1 MILNSIDRI
10 NCVKEVIMKNISI
23 LGSTGSIGTQA
34 LEVVSENSD
43 ALNIVGLTTNTSIDL
58 LEKQIDT
65 YCPRIV
71 CVMDG
76 DAALVLEK
84 RLKTKGSSVEVV
96 TGLDGLIA
104 VATAAEN
111 KLLLTAVSGM
121 IGLQPTLAAIN
132 AGIDIALANKET
144 LVAGGQIVMDAVTT
158 KGVSLLPVDSEHC
171 AIFQCLM
178 GNKHE
183 EIDRIIITASGGPFR
198 GQTRE
203 QLQAVTLA
211 QALKHPNWSMGKKIT
226 IDSATLMNK
235 GLEVIEAKWLFNL
248 SNDQIEVVVHPQ
260 SIIHSMVEFIDHST
274 MAQLGMPDMALPIQ
288 IAIFYPDRIANNR
301 QALDFSQ
308 VRELTFEEPDRIA
321 FPCLQLAYDAL
332 ESGGTMACVL
342 NAANEISVAR
352 FLNQEIGF
360 LDIPRINRLVME
372 KHQVITNP
380 GLDDVLASD
389 AWARAIAGKLIKTLN

>member
-1 MILNSIDRI
+1 
-10 NCVKEVIMKNISI
+10 MKNISI

-34 LEVVSENSD
+34 LEVVSENSN

-65 YCPRIV
+65 YSPRIV

-76 DAALVLEK
+76 DTALVLEK
-84 RLKTKGSSVEVV
+84 RLKKRGLAVDVV
-96 TGLDGLIA
+96 TGLEGLIA
-104 VATAAEN
+104 VATASEN
-111 KLLLTAVSGM
+111 DLLLTAVSGM

-144 LVAGGQIVMDAVTT
+144 LVAGGQLVMDAAAAS
-158 KGVSLLPVDSEHC
+158 GVSLLPVDSEHC

-198 GQTRE
+198 GYSHK
-203 QLQAVTLA
+203 QLESVTLA

-248 SNDQIEVVVHPQ
+248 RNNQIDVVVHPQ
-260 SIIHSMVEFIDHST
+260 SIVHSMVEFIDHST
-274 MAQLGMPDMALPIQ
+274 IAQLGLPDMALPIQ
-288 IAIFYPDRIANNR
+288 IAFFYPERVANNR
-301 QALDFSQ
+301 PALDFSQ
-308 VRELTFEEPDRIA
+308 IRELTFSEPDRIA

-332 ESGGTMACVL
+332 EIGGTMACVL
-342 NAANEISVAR
+342 NAANEIAVSR
-352 FLNQEIGF
+352 FLNQEISF
-360 LDIPRINRLVME
+360 LDIPRINRQVME
-372 KHQVITNP
+372 QHQVIVHPN
-380 GLDDVLASD
+380 LDDVLAAD
-389 AWARAIAGKLIKTLN
+389 AWAREISNAYN

>member
-1 MILNSIDRI
+1 M
-10 NCVKEVIMKNISI
+10 MKNISI

-58 LEKQIDT
+58 LEKQIDA
-65 YCPRIV
+65 YAPRIV

-76 DAALVLEK
+76 DAALVLEQ
-84 RLKTKGSSVEVV
+84 RLKKKGSSVEVV

-104 VATAAEN
+104 VATAPEN

-144 LVAGGQIVMDAVTT
+144 LVAGGQIVIDAAAA

-178 GNKHE
+178 GNKHQ

-203 QLQAVTLA
+203 QLESVTLA

-248 SNDQIEVVVHPQ
+248 SIDQIDVVVHPQ

-274 MAQLGMPDMALPIQ
+274 IAQLGLPDMALPIQ
-288 IAIFYPDRIANNR
+288 IAFFYPDRIANNR
-301 QALDFSQ
+301 PALDFNQ

-321 FPCLQLAYDAL
+321 FPCLQLAYEAL

-352 FLNQEIGF
+352 FLNQEIHF

-372 KHQVITNP
+372 KHQVISNP
-380 GLDDVLASD
+380 NLDDVLAVD
-389 AWARAIAGKLIKTLN
+389 NWARQIAGETVRKSLN

>member
-1 MILNSIDRI
+1 
-10 NCVKEVIMKNISI
+10 MKNISI

-34 LEVVSENSD
+34 LEVVSENSNV
-43 ALNIVGLTTNTSIDL
+43 LNIVGLTTNTSIDL

-65 YCPRIV
+65 YSPRIV

-76 DAALVLEK
+76 DTALVLEK
-84 RLKTKGSSVEVV
+84 RLKKRGLAVDVV
-96 TGLDGLIA
+96 TGLEGLIA
-104 VATAAEN
+104 VATASEN
-111 KLLLTAVSGM
+111 DLLLTAVSGM

-144 LVAGGQIVMDAVTT
+144 LVAGGQLVMDAAAAS
-158 KGVSLLPVDSEHC
+158 GVSLLPVDSEHC

-198 GQTRE
+198 GYSHK
-203 QLQAVTLA
+203 QLESVTLA

-248 SNDQIEVVVHPQ
+248 RNNQIDVVVHPQ
-260 SIIHSMVEFIDHST
+260 SIVHSMVEFIDHST
-274 MAQLGMPDMALPIQ
+274 IAQLGLPDMALPIQ
-288 IAIFYPDRIANNR
+288 IAFFYPERVANNR
-301 QALDFSQ
+301 PALDFSQ
-308 VRELTFEEPDRIA
+308 IRELTFSEPDRIA

-332 ESGGTMACVL
+332 EIGGTMACVL
-342 NAANEISVAR
+342 NAANEIAVSR
-352 FLNQEIGF
+352 FLNQEISF
-360 LDIPRINRLVME
+360 LDIPRINRQVME
-372 KHQVITNP
+372 QHQVIVHPN
-380 GLDDVLASD
+380 LDDVLVAD
-389 AWARAIAGKLIKTLN
+389 AWAREISNAYN

>member
-1 MILNSIDRI
+1 
-10 NCVKEVIMKNISI
+10 MKNISI

-58 LEKQIDT
+58 LEKQIDA
-65 YCPRIV
+65 YAPRIV

-76 DAALVLEK
+76 DAALVLEQ
-84 RLKTKGSSVEVV
+84 RLKKKGSSVEVV

-104 VATAAEN
+104 VATATEN

-144 LVAGGQIVMDAVTT
+144 LVAGGQIVIDAAAA

-178 GNKHE
+178 GNKHQ

-203 QLQAVTLA
+203 QLESVTLA

-248 SNDQIEVVVHPQ
+248 SIDQIDVVVHPQ

-274 MAQLGMPDMALPIQ
+274 IAQLGLPDMALPIQ
-288 IAIFYPDRIANNR
+288 IAFFYPDRIANNR
-301 QALDFSQ
+301 PALDFNQ

-321 FPCLQLAYDAL
+321 FPCLQLAYEAL
-332 ESGGTMACVL
+332 ERGGTMACVL

-352 FLNQEIGF
+352 FLNQEIHF

-372 KHQVITNP
+372 KHQVISNP
-380 GLDDVLASD
+380 NLDDVLAVD
-389 AWARAIAGKLIKTLN
+389 NWARQIAGETVRKSLN

>member
-1 MILNSIDRI
+1 
-10 NCVKEVIMKNISI
+10 MKNISI

-58 LEKQIDT
+58 LEKQIGK
-65 YCPRIV
+65 YSPEIV

-76 DAALVLEK
+76 DAALTLAK
-84 RLKTKGSSVEVV
+84 RLKTKGSPVEVV
-96 TGLDGLIA
+96 SGLEGLIA
-104 VATAAEN
+104 VATASKN
-111 KLLLTAVSGM
+111 DLLLTAVSGM

-132 AGIDIALANKET
+132 QGIDIALANKET
-144 LVAGGQIVMDAVTT
+144 LVAGGKIVMDAAASN
-158 KGVSLLPVDSEHC
+158 GVSLLPVDSEHC

-183 EIDRIIITASGGPFR
+183 EIKRIIITASGGPFR

-203 QLQAVTLA
+203 QLQSVTLE

-248 SNDQIEVVVHPQ
+248 RNDQIDVVVHPQ

-274 MAQLGMPDMALPIQ
+274 MAQMGMPDMALPIQ
-288 IAIFYPDRIANNR
+288 IAFFYPDRIANNR
-301 QALDFSQ
+301 QALDFNL
-308 VRELTFEEPDRIA
+308 VRELTFEDPNLIS

-332 ESGGTMACVL
+332 EAGGTMSCVL
-342 NAANEISVAR
+342 NAANEVSVSR
-352 FLNQEIGF
+352 FLNKEIHF
-360 LDIPRINRLVME
+360 LDIPRINRQVME
-372 KHQVITNP
+372 THDVMSTP
-380 GLDDVLASD
+380 TLDDVLSAD
-389 AWARAIAGKLIKTLN
+389 KWARQIAIAIK

>member
-1 MILNSIDRI
+1 MILRRI
-10 NCVKEVIMKNISI
+10 ERNNCIKEVIMKNISI

-34 LEVVSENSD
+34 LEVVSDNND

-58 LEKQIDT
+58 LEKQIDA
-65 YCPRIV
+65 YAPRIV

-76 DAALVLEK
+76 DAALILEK
-84 RLKTKGSSVEVV
+84 RLKTKASAVEVV
-96 TGLDGLIA
+96 SGLEGLIA
-104 VATAAEN
+104 VATASEN
-111 KLLLTAVSGM
+111 NLLLTAVSGM

-144 LVAGGQIVMDAVTT
+144 LVAGGQIVIDAAAA
-158 KGVSLLPVDSEHC
+158 KRVSLLPVDSEHC

-178 GNKHE
+178 GNKHQ

-203 QLQAVTLA
+203 QLQSVTLA

-235 GLEVIEAKWLFNL
+235 GLEVIEAKWLFDL
-248 SNDQIEVVVHPQ
+248 RDSQIDVVVHPQ

-274 MAQLGMPDMALPIQ
+274 IAQLGLPDMALPIQ
-288 IAIFYPDRIANNR
+288 IAFFYPERIANNR
-301 QALDFSQ
+301 PALDFNQ
-308 VRELTFEEPDRIA
+308 VRELTFEEPDLLA

-332 ESGGTMACVL
+332 DSGGTMACVL
-342 NAANEISVAR
+342 NAANEIAVAR
-352 FLNQEIGF
+352 FLNQEIHF

-372 KHQVITNP
+372 KHQLISNP
-380 GLDDVLASD
+380 GLDEVLAAD
-389 AWARAIAGKLIKTLN
+389 AWARAIAREVRAD

>member
-1 MILNSIDRI
+1 MILVIICRI
-10 NCVKEVIMKNISI
+10 KRVKEVIMKNISI

-34 LEVVSENSD
+34 LEVVSQNSV
-43 ALNIVGLTTNTSIDL
+43 ALNIVGLTTNTRIDL
-58 LEKQIDT
+58 LEKQIEA
-65 YCPRIV
+65 YGPRLV

-84 RLKTKGSSVEVV
+84 RLQKKGSGVEVV
-96 TGLDGLIA
+96 TGLAGLIA
-104 VATAAEN
+104 VSTASEN
-111 KLLLTAVSGM
+111 DLLLTAVSGM
-121 IGLQPTLAAIN
+121 IGLQPTLAAIH

-144 LVAGGQIVMDAVTT
+144 LVAGGQLVIDAVAAA
-158 KGVSLLPVDSEHC
+158 GVSLLPVDSEHS

-198 GQTRE
+198 GQSRE
-203 QLQAVTLA
+203 QLQSVSLA

-248 SNDQIEVVVHPQ
+248 ESDQIDVVVHPQ

-274 MAQLGMPDMALPIQ
+274 IAQLGMPDMALPIQ
-288 IAIFYPDRIANNR
+288 IAFFYPDRIANNR
-301 QALDFSQ
+301 QALDFNQ
-308 VRELTFEEPDRIA
+308 VRELSFEEPDRQA

-332 ESGGTMACVL
+332 DIGGTMACVL
-342 NAANEISVAR
+342 NAANEIAVAR
-352 FLNQEIGF
+352 FLNQEIHF
-360 LDIPRINRLVME
+360 LDIPRINQLVME
-372 KHQVITNP
+372 KHQVIARPN
-380 GLDDVLASD
+380 LEDVLAVD
-389 AWARAIAGKLIKTLN
+389 AWARELALSIN

>member
-1 MILNSIDRI
+1 M
-10 NCVKEVIMKNISI
+10 MKNISI

-58 LEKQIDT
+58 LEKQIDA
-65 YCPRIV
+65 YAPRIV

-76 DAALVLEK
+76 DAALVLEQ
-84 RLKTKGSSVEVV
+84 RLKKKGSSVEVV

-104 VATAAEN
+104 VATATEN

-144 LVAGGQIVMDAVTT
+144 LVAGGQIVIDAAAA

-178 GNKHE
+178 GNKHQ

-203 QLQAVTLA
+203 QLESVTLA

-248 SNDQIEVVVHPQ
+248 SIDQIDVVVHPQ

-274 MAQLGMPDMALPIQ
+274 IAQLGLPDMALPIQ
-288 IAIFYPDRIANNR
+288 IAFFYPDRIANNR
-301 QALDFSQ
+301 PALDFNQ

-321 FPCLQLAYDAL
+321 FPCLQLAYEAL
-332 ESGGTMACVL
+332 ERGGTMACVL

-352 FLNQEIGF
+352 FLNQEIHF

-372 KHQVITNP
+372 KHQVISNP
-380 GLDDVLASD
+380 NLDDVLAVD
-389 AWARAIAGKLIKTLN
+389 NWARQIAGETVRKSLN

>member
-1 MILNSIDRI
+1 
-10 NCVKEVIMKNISI
+10 MKNISI

-58 LEKQIDT
+58 LEQQIDA
-65 YCPRIV
+65 YSPRIV
-71 CVMDG
+71 CVMAG

-96 TGLDGLIA
+96 AGLDGLIA

-111 KLLLTAVSGM
+111 NLLLTAVSGM

-144 LVAGGQIVMDAVTT
+144 LVAGGQIVIDAATA

-178 GNKHE
+178 GNKHQ

-203 QLQAVTLA
+203 QLQSVTLA

-248 SNDQIEVVVHPQ
+248 SNNQIDVVVHPQ

-274 MAQLGMPDMALPIQ
+274 MAQLGLPDMALPIQ
-288 IAIFYPDRIANNR
+288 IAFFYPDRIPNNR
-301 QALDFSQ
+301 PALDFSQ
-308 VRELTFEEPDRIA
+308 VRELTFEDPDPVA

-342 NAANEISVAR
+342 NAANEIAVAR
-352 FLNQEIGF
+352 FLNQEIHF

-372 KHQVITNP
+372 KHQLISNP
-380 GLDDVLASD
+380 DLDEVLAVD
-389 AWARAIAGKLIKTLN
+389 AWAREIAREVRAD

>member
-1 MILNSIDRI
+1 
-10 NCVKEVIMKNISI
+10 MKNISI

-58 LEKQIDT
+58 LEKQIDA
-65 YCPRIV
+65 YAPRIV

-76 DAALVLEK
+76 DAALILEK
-84 RLKTKGSSVEVV
+84 RLKTKASAVEVV
-96 TGLDGLIA
+96 SGLEGLIA
-104 VATAAEN
+104 VATASEN
-111 KLLLTAVSGM
+111 NLLLTAVSGM

-144 LVAGGQIVMDAVTT
+144 LVAGGQIVIDAAAA
-158 KGVSLLPVDSEHC
+158 KRVSLLPVDSEHC

-178 GNKHE
+178 GNKHQ

-198 GQTRE
+198 GHTRE
-203 QLQAVTLA
+203 QLQSVTLA
-211 QALKHPNWSMGKKIT
+211 QALRHPNWSMGKKIT

-235 GLEVIEAKWLFNL
+235 GLEVIEAKWLFDL
-248 SNDQIEVVVHPQ
+248 RDSQIDVVVHPQ

-288 IAIFYPDRIANNR
+288 IAFFYPERIANNR
-301 QALDFSQ
+301 PALDFSQ
-308 VRELTFEEPDRIA
+308 VRELTFEEPDLLA

-332 ESGGTMACVL
+332 DSGGTMACVL
-342 NAANEISVAR
+342 NAANEIAVAR
-352 FLNQEIGF
+352 FLNQEIHF

-372 KHQVITNP
+372 KHQLISNP
-380 GLDDVLASD
+380 GLDEVLAAD
-389 AWARAIAGKLIKTLN
+389 AWARAIAREVRAD

>member
-1 MILNSIDRI
+1 
-10 NCVKEVIMKNISI
+10 MKNISI

-58 LEKQIDT
+58 LEKQIDA
-65 YCPRIV
+65 YAPRIV

-76 DAALVLEK
+76 DAALVLEQ
-84 RLKTKGSSVEVV
+84 RLKIKGFSVEVV
-96 TGLDGLIA
+96 SGLEGLIA
-104 VATAAEN
+104 VATASEN
-111 KLLLTAVSGM
+111 NLLLTAVSGM

-144 LVAGGQIVMDAVTT
+144 LVAGGQIVIDAAAA
-158 KGVSLLPVDSEHC
+158 KRVSLLPVDSEHC

-178 GNKHE
+178 GNKHQ

-203 QLQAVTLA
+203 QLQSVTLA

-235 GLEVIEAKWLFNL
+235 GLEVIEAKWLFDL
-248 SNDQIEVVVHPQ
+248 RDSQIDVVVHPQ

-274 MAQLGMPDMALPIQ
+274 IAQLGLPDMALPIQ
-288 IAIFYPDRIANNR
+288 IAFFYPERIANNR
-301 QALDFSQ
+301 PALDFNQ
-308 VRELTFEEPDRIA
+308 VRELTFEEPDLLA

-332 ESGGTMACVL
+332 DSGGTMACVL
-342 NAANEISVAR
+342 NAANEIAVAR
-352 FLNQEIGF
+352 FLNQEIHF

-372 KHQVITNP
+372 KHQLISNP
-380 GLDDVLASD
+380 GLDEVLAAD
-389 AWARAIAGKLIKTLN
+389 AWARAIAREVRAD

>member
-1 MILNSIDRI
+1 
-10 NCVKEVIMKNISI
+10 MKNISI

-34 LEVVSENSD
+34 LEVVSDNND

-58 LEKQIDT
+58 LEKQIDA
-65 YCPRIV
+65 YAPRIV

-76 DAALVLEK
+76 DAALVLEQ
-84 RLKTKGSSVEVV
+84 RLKIKGFSVEVV
-96 TGLDGLIA
+96 TGLEGLIA
-104 VATAAEN
+104 VATASEN
-111 KLLLTAVSGM
+111 NLLLTAVSGM

-144 LVAGGQIVMDAVTT
+144 LVAGGQIVIDAAAA
-158 KGVSLLPVDSEHC
+158 KGVALLPVDSEHC

-178 GNKHE
+178 GNKHQ

-203 QLQAVTLA
+203 QLQSVTLA

-235 GLEVIEAKWLFNL
+235 GLEVIEAKWLFDL
-248 SNDQIEVVVHPQ
+248 RDSQIDVVVHPQ

-274 MAQLGMPDMALPIQ
+274 IAQLGLPDMALPIQ
-288 IAIFYPDRIANNR
+288 IAFFYPERIANNR
-301 QALDFSQ
+301 PALDFNQ
-308 VRELTFEEPDRIA
+308 VRELTFEEPDLLA

-332 ESGGTMACVL
+332 DSGGTMACVL
-342 NAANEISVAR
+342 NAANEIAVAR
-352 FLNQEIGF
+352 FLNQEIHF

-372 KHQVITNP
+372 KHQLITNP
-380 GLDDVLASD
+380 CLDEVLAAD
-389 AWARAIAGKLIKTLN
+389 AWARAIAREVRAD

>member
-1 MILNSIDRI
+1 
-10 NCVKEVIMKNISI
+10 MKNISI

-34 LEVVSENSD
+34 LEVVSESSD

-58 LEKQIDT
+58 LEKQIEK
-65 YCPRIV
+65 YSPEIV

-76 DAALVLEK
+76 DAALTLEK
-84 RLKTKGSSVEVV
+84 RLKTKGSLVEVV
-96 TGLDGLIA
+96 TGLEGLIA
-104 VATAAEN
+104 VATTSKN
-111 KLLLTAVSGM
+111 DLLLTAVSGM

-132 AGIDIALANKET
+132 QGIDIALANKET
-144 LVAGGQIVMDAVTT
+144 LVAGGQIVMDAAAA

-183 EIDRIIITASGGPFR
+183 EIERIIITASGGPFR
-198 GQTRE
+198 GRTRE
-203 QLQAVTLA
+203 QLQTVTLD

-248 SNDQIEVVVHPQ
+248 RKDQIDVVIHPQ

-274 MAQLGMPDMALPIQ
+274 MAQMGMPDMALPIQ
-288 IAIFYPDRIANNR
+288 IAFFYPDRIANNR
-301 QALDFSQ
+301 QALDFKLVQ
-308 VRELTFEEPDRIA
+308 QLTFEDPDLQS

-332 ESGGTMACVL
+332 EVGGTMPCVL
-342 NAANEISVAR
+342 NAANEIAVAR
-352 FLNQEIGF
+352 FLNKEIHF
-360 LDIPRINRLVME
+360 LDIPQINRQVME
-372 KHQVITNP
+372 KHDVTAHP
-380 GLDDVLASD
+380 TLDDVLASD
-389 AWARAIAGKLIKTLN
+389 AWARQLAK

>member
-1 MILNSIDRI
+1 
-10 NCVKEVIMKNISI
+10 MKNISI

-58 LEKQIDT
+58 LEKQIDA
-65 YCPRIV
+65 YAPRIV

-76 DAALVLEK
+76 DAALILEK
-84 RLKTKGSSVEVV
+84 RLKTKASAVEVV
-96 TGLDGLIA
+96 SGLEGLIA
-104 VATAAEN
+104 VATASEN
-111 KLLLTAVSGM
+111 NLLLTAVSGM

-144 LVAGGQIVMDAVTT
+144 LVAGGQIVIDAAAA
-158 KGVSLLPVDSEHC
+158 KRVSLLPVDSEHC

-178 GNKHE
+178 GNKHQ

-203 QLQAVTLA
+203 QLQSVTLA

-235 GLEVIEAKWLFNL
+235 GLEVIEAKWLFDL
-248 SNDQIEVVVHPQ
+248 RDSQIDVVVHPQ

-274 MAQLGMPDMALPIQ
+274 IAQLGLPDMALPIQ
-288 IAIFYPDRIANNR
+288 IAFFYPERIANNR
-301 QALDFSQ
+301 PALDFNQ
-308 VRELTFEEPDRIA
+308 VRELTFEEPDLLA

-332 ESGGTMACVL
+332 DSGGTMACVL
-342 NAANEISVAR
+342 NAANEIAVAR
-352 FLNQEIGF
+352 FLNQEIHF

-372 KHQVITNP
+372 KHQLISNP
-380 GLDDVLASD
+380 GLDEILAVD
-389 AWARAIAGKLIKTLN
+389 AWAREIAREVRAD

>member
-1 MILNSIDRI
+1 
-10 NCVKEVIMKNISI
+10 MKNISI

-34 LEVVSENSD
+34 LEVVSENSNV
-43 ALNIVGLTTNTSIDL
+43 LNIVGLTTNTSIDL

-65 YCPRIV
+65 YSPRIV

-76 DAALVLEK
+76 DTALVLEK
-84 RLKTKGSSVEVV
+84 RLKKRGLAVDVV
-96 TGLDGLIA
+96 TGLEGLIA
-104 VATAAEN
+104 VATASEN
-111 KLLLTAVSGM
+111 DLLLTAVSGM

-144 LVAGGQIVMDAVTT
+144 LVAGGQLVMDAAAAS
-158 KGVSLLPVDSEHC
+158 GVSLLPVDSEHC

-198 GQTRE
+198 GYSHK
-203 QLQAVTLA
+203 QLESVTLA

-248 SNDQIEVVVHPQ
+248 RNNQIDVVVHPQ
-260 SIIHSMVEFIDHST
+260 SIVHSMVEFIDHST
-274 MAQLGMPDMALPIQ
+274 IAQLGLPDMALPIQ
-288 IAIFYPDRIANNR
+288 IALFYPERVANNR
-301 QALDFSQ
+301 PALDFSQ
-308 VRELTFEEPDRIA
+308 IRELTFSEPDRIA

-332 ESGGTMACVL
+332 EIGGTMACVL
-342 NAANEISVAR
+342 NAANEIAVSR
-352 FLNQEIGF
+352 FLNQEISF
-360 LDIPRINRLVME
+360 LDISRINRQVME
-372 KHQVITNP
+372 QHQVIVHPN
-380 GLDDVLASD
+380 LDDVLAAD
-389 AWARAIAGKLIKTLN
+389 AWAREISNAYN

>member
-1 MILNSIDRI
+1 MILRRI
-10 NCVKEVIMKNISI
+10 ERNNCIKEVIMKNISI

-34 LEVVSENSD
+34 LEVVSDNND

-58 LEKQIDT
+58 LEKQIDA
-65 YCPRIV
+65 YAPRIV

-76 DAALVLEK
+76 DAALILEK
-84 RLKTKGSSVEVV
+84 RLKTKASAVEVV
-96 TGLDGLIA
+96 SGLEGLIA
-104 VATAAEN
+104 VATASEN
-111 KLLLTAVSGM
+111 NLLLTAVSGM

-144 LVAGGQIVMDAVTT
+144 LVAGGQIVIDAAAA
-158 KGVSLLPVDSEHC
+158 KRVSLLPVDSEHC

-178 GNKHE
+178 GNKHQ

-203 QLQAVTLA
+203 QLQSVTLA

-235 GLEVIEAKWLFNL
+235 GLEVIEAKWLFDL
-248 SNDQIEVVVHPQ
+248 RDSQIDVVVHPQ

-274 MAQLGMPDMALPIQ
+274 IAQLGLPDMALPIQ
-288 IAIFYPDRIANNR
+288 IAFFYPERIANNR
-301 QALDFSQ
+301 PALDFNQ
-308 VRELTFEEPDRIA
+308 VRELTFEEPDLLA

-332 ESGGTMACVL
+332 DSGGTMACVL
-342 NAANEISVAR
+342 NAANEIAVAR
-352 FLNQEIGF
+352 FLNQEIHF
-360 LDIPRINRLVME
+360 LDIPRINSMVME
-372 KHQVITNP
+372 KHQLITNP
-380 GLDDVLASD
+380 CLDEILAVD
-389 AWARAIAGKLIKTLN
+389 AWAREIAREVRAD

>member
-1 MILNSIDRI
+1 
-10 NCVKEVIMKNISI
+10 MKNISI

-58 LEKQIDT
+58 LEKQIDA
-65 YCPRIV
+65 YAPRIV

-76 DAALVLEK
+76 DAALILEK
-84 RLKTKGSSVEVV
+84 RLKTKASAVEVV
-96 TGLDGLIA
+96 SGLEGLIA
-104 VATAAEN
+104 VATASEN
-111 KLLLTAVSGM
+111 NLLLTAVSGM

-144 LVAGGQIVMDAVTT
+144 LVAGGQIVIDAAAA
-158 KGVSLLPVDSEHC
+158 KGVALLPVDSEHC

-178 GNKHE
+178 GNKHQ

-203 QLQAVTLA
+203 QLQSVTLA

-235 GLEVIEAKWLFNL
+235 GLEVIEAKWLFDL
-248 SNDQIEVVVHPQ
+248 RDSQIDVVVHPQ

-274 MAQLGMPDMALPIQ
+274 IAQLGLPDMALPIQ
-288 IAIFYPDRIANNR
+288 IAFFYPERIANNR
-301 QALDFSQ
+301 PALDFNQ
-308 VRELTFEEPDRIA
+308 VRELTFEEPDLLA

-332 ESGGTMACVL
+332 DSGGTMACVL
-342 NAANEISVAR
+342 NAANEIAVAR
-352 FLNQEIGF
+352 FLNQEIHF
-360 LDIPRINRLVME
+360 LDIPRINSMVME
-372 KHQVITNP
+372 KHQLITNP
-380 GLDDVLASD
+380 CLDEILAVD
-389 AWARAIAGKLIKTLN
+389 AWAREIAREVRAD